1 MHDNLRHHIC
11 ADMSQSVTDAGTQWD
26 EIALDDVA
34 SLFPNEGGER
44 VVMVVDKIM
53 TNGGM
58 K

>member
-1 MHDNLRHHIC
+1 
-11 ADMSQSVTDAGTQWD
+11 MSQSVTDAGTQWD